1 MGEAQGM
8 GGTLS
13 VKVTMDGEKIA
24 KVEVVSHTETA
35 GISDGAI
42 EKIPAAIVEKQS
54 TDVDTVSGATVTSK
68 AIIEAVNA
76 ALAGK

>member
-1 MGEAQGM
+1 M
-8 GGTLS
+8 
-13 VKVTMDGEKIA
+13 
-24 KVEVVSHTETA
+24 VSHTETA